1 LEVGK
6 SQLLSNSS
14 TFFQKPEMRIG
25 IIYDKGE
32 KGRNAHDIL
41 SFAGI
46 KNDVHFLKKSL
57 KAIGHEP
64 VIIPLEINGSD
75 HKYSMGRFFSRIKNS
90 DVDVVFNICEDI
102 NGNSQ
107 TEINIPAILNLLNI
121 PYTGSDIFS
130 LVMTNDKQK
139 TKHILV
145 RERIPTPRYRIYHS
159 SQKIS
164 YPLKF
169 PAIVKPN
176 NEDGSFGIDSGAVV
190 RNKEE
195 LEKRVAY
202 ILEEFRQPALVE
214 EFLEGRELHVSIF
227 GNYPDIEILPISEIV
242 YENFPES
249 KPRITDYNAKWLEE
263 SEEYKNTPVRCPA
276 ELDPQLEEKIR
287 RIAIKCAEIFRFRD
301 YGRVDIRLDS
311 KGKPHVLEVNA
322 NPDISPKAGFMRSF
336 YATGRTYE
344 DFIKA
349 IVEWAAERKGN

>member
-1 LEVGK
+1 
-6 SQLLSNSS
+6 
-14 TFFQKPEMRIG
+14 MRIG
-25 IIYDKGE
+25 IIYDRGAE
-32 KGRNAHDIL
+32 VENQRNVLTAE
-41 SFAGI
+41 GI
-46 KNDVHFLKKSL
+46 KKDVHSLKKSL

-64 VIIPLEINGSD
+64 VIIPLEMNGSN
-75 HKYSMGRFFSRIKNS
+75 HKYSMGKFFSRIKNS

-145 RERIPTPRYRIYHS
+145 RERIPTPRYRIYHT

-190 RNKEE
+190 HNTEE
-195 LEKRVAY
+195 LQKRVAY
-202 ILEEFRQPALVE
+202 ILQEFRQPALVE
-214 EFLEGRELHVSIF
+214 EFMEGRELHVSIF
-227 GNYPDIEILPISEIV
+227 GNYPEIEILPISEILF
-242 YENFPES
+242 ENFPEG
-249 KPRITDYNAKWLEE
+249 KPKITDYNAKWLEE
-263 SEEYKNTPVRCPA
+263 SEEYKNTPVKCPA
-276 ELDPQLEEKIR
+276 ELDSHLEEKIR

-322 NPDISPKAGFMRSF
+322 NPDISPKAGYMRSF
-336 YATGRTYE
+336 LATGRTYE
-344 DFIKA
+344 DFVNS
-349 IVEWAAERKGN
+349 IVKWAAARKEN

>member
-1 LEVGK
+1 
-6 SQLLSNSS
+6 
-14 TFFQKPEMRIG
+14 MRIG
-25 IIYDKGE
+25 IIYDRGAE
-32 KGRNAHDIL
+32 VENQRNVLTAE
-41 SFAGI
+41 GI
-46 KNDVHFLKKSL
+46 KKDVHSLKKSL

-64 VIIPLEINGSD
+64 VIIPLEMNGSN
-75 HKYSMGRFFSRIKNS
+75 HKYSMGKFFSRIKNS

-145 RERIPTPRYRIYHS
+145 RERIPTPRYRIYHT

-190 RNKEE
+190 HNTEE
-195 LEKRVAY
+195 LQKRVAY
-202 ILEEFRQPALVE
+202 ILQEFRQPALVE
-214 EFLEGRELHVSIF
+214 EFMEGRELHVSIF
-227 GNYPDIEILPISEIV
+227 GNYPEIEILPISEILF
-242 YENFPES
+242 ENFPEG
-249 KPRITDYNAKWLEE
+249 KPKITDYNAKWLEE
-263 SEEYKNTPVRCPA
+263 SEEYKNTPVKCPA
-276 ELDPQLEEKIR
+276 ELDPHLEEKIR

-322 NPDISPKAGFMRSF
+322 NPDISPKAGYMRSF
-336 YATGRTYE
+336 LATGRTYE
-344 DFIKA
+344 DFVNS
-349 IVEWAAERKGN
+349 IVKWAAARKEN

>member
-1 LEVGK
+1 
-6 SQLLSNSS
+6 
-14 TFFQKPEMRIG
+14 MRIG
-25 IIYDKGE
+25 IIYDRGAE
-32 KGRNAHDIL
+32 VENQRNVLTAE
-41 SFAGI
+41 GI
-46 KNDVHFLKKSL
+46 KKDVHSLKKSL

-64 VIIPLEINGSD
+64 VIIPLEMNGSN
-75 HKYSMGRFFSRIKNS
+75 HKYSMGKFFSRIKNS

-145 RERIPTPRYRIYHS
+145 RERIPTPRYRIYHT
-159 SQKIS
+159 SQKIP

-176 NEDGSFGIDSGAVV
+176 NEDGSLGIDSGAVV
-190 RNKEE
+190 HNTEE
-195 LEKRVAY
+195 LQKRVAY
-202 ILEEFRQPALVE
+202 ILQEFRQPALVE
-214 EFLEGRELHVSIF
+214 EFMDGRELHVSIF
-227 GNYPDIEILPISEIV
+227 GNYPEIEILPISEIV
-242 YENFPES
+242 FENFPEG
-249 KPRITDYNAKWLEE
+249 KPKITDYNAKWLEE
-263 SEEYKNTPVRCPA
+263 SEEYKNTPVKCPA
-276 ELDPQLEEKIR
+276 ELDPHLEEKIR

-322 NPDISPKAGFMRSF
+322 NPDISPKAGYMRSF
-336 YATGRTYE
+336 LATGRTYE
-344 DFIKA
+344 DFVNS
-349 IVEWAAERKGN
+349 IVKWAAARKEN

>member
-1 LEVGK
+1 
-6 SQLLSNSS
+6 
-14 TFFQKPEMRIG
+14 MRIG
-25 IIYDKGE
+25 IIYDRGAE
-32 KGRNAHDIL
+32 VENQRNVL
-41 SFAGI
+41 TSEGI
-46 KNDVHFLKKSL
+46 KKDVHSLKKSL

-64 VIIPLEINGSD
+64 VIIPLDMNGSD
-75 HKYSMGRFFSRIKNS
+75 HKYSMGKFFSRIKNS
-90 DVDVVFNICEDI
+90 GVDVVFNICEDV

-190 RNKEE
+190 HNTEE
-195 LEKRVAY
+195 LQKRVAY
-202 ILEEFRQPALVE
+202 ILQEFRQPALVE
-214 EFLEGRELHVSIF
+214 EFMDGRELHVSIF
-227 GNYPDIEILPISEIV
+227 GNYPEIEILPVSEIV
-242 YENFPES
+242 FENFPEG
-249 KPRITDYNAKWLEE
+249 KPKITDYNAKWLEE
-263 SEEYKNTPVRCPA
+263 SEEYKNTPVKCPA
-276 ELDPQLEEKIR
+276 ELDPHLEEKIR

-322 NPDISPKAGFMRSF
+322 NPDISPKAGYMRSF
-336 YATGRTYE
+336 LATGRTYE
-344 DFIKA
+344 DFVNS
-349 IVEWAAERKGN
+349 IVKWAVARKEN